1 MEKKVVY
8 EVRLSKPVMT
18 VAIMA
23 AVGLLAIGAKPLI
36 EATPAFAA
44 NQFDVQKIA
53 ICDWAGQTCIVPV
66 SKPDKIMTLPVTTR
80 PWDNAHPVVTYKPGD
95 PFP

>member
-1 MEKKVVY
+1 MENKVVY

-36 EATPAFAA
+36 EATPAFAQS
-44 NQFDVQKIA
+44 NQIYRVA
-53 ICDWAGQTCIVPV
+53 ICDPYPV
-66 SKPDKIMTLPVTTR
+66 FGSGNNDCLEVGFNRGLKFESR
-80 PWDNAHPVVTYKPGD
+80 
-95 PFP
+95 

>member
-18 VAIMA
+18 VAVMA

-36 EATPAFAA
+36 QATPAFAQS
-44 NQFDVQKIA
+44 NQVHRIA
-53 ICDWAGQTCIVPV
+53 ICDMDGFSCAGIKGFGALQIAY
-66 SKPDKIMTLPVTTR
+66 D
-80 PWDNAHPVVTYKPGD
+80 
-95 PFP
+95 

>member
-36 EATPAFAA
+36 QATPAFAQS
-44 NQFDVQKIA
+44 NQVHKIA
-53 ICDWAGQTCIVPV
+53 ICETNGLSCVGIEGFDAL
-66 SKPDKIMTLPVTTR
+66 KIAY
-80 PWDNAHPVVTYKPGD
+80 D
-95 PFP
+95 

>member
-1 MEKKVVY
+1 MENKVVY

-36 EATPAFAA
+36 EASPAFAQS
-44 NQFDVQKIA
+44 NSVQKIA
-53 ICDWAGQTCIVPV
+53 ICSESGAKCSPIYTSRDGRSEGIWIF
-66 SKPDKIMTLPVTTR
+66 SK
-80 PWDNAHPVVTYKPGD
+80 
-95 PFP
+95 

>member
-8 EVRLSKPVMT
+8 EVRLSKPLMT

-36 EATPAFAA
+36 EPTPALAA
-44 NQFDVQKIA
+44 GDIHKIA
-53 ICDWAGQTCIVPV
+53 ICNPQSRNCAKVQSGKLWI
-66 SKPDKIMTLPVTTR
+66 R
-80 PWDNAHPVVTYKPGD
+80 N
-95 PFP
+95 